1 MGWLQNLFKSK
12 ELLYLE
18 QLYSD
23 TKKDKEQLQTEN
35 KTLRDRIDDL
45 NKQLLEL
52 TLKQSKT
59 SNNINETVV
68 DVNINPQKLAP
79 KEKFIFKL
87 CNELNNYKDVLNSCG
102 MKEGSL
108 KVYLSRIRTKGHKIS
123 WEVED

>member
-18 QLYSD
+18 QLYAD
-23 TKKDKEQLQTEN
+23 TKKDKEQLRTEN
-35 KTLRDRIDDL
+35 KTLRDRIDEL
-45 NKQLLEL
+45 NKQLFEL

-68 DVNINPQKLAP
+68 DVNVNPQKLAP
-79 KEKFIFKL
+79 KEKFILKL
-87 CNELNNYKDVLNSCG
+87 CNDLKNYKDVLKSCG
-102 MKEGSL
+102 IKEGSL
-108 KVYLSRIRTKGHKIS
+108 KVYLSRIRTKGHKIP